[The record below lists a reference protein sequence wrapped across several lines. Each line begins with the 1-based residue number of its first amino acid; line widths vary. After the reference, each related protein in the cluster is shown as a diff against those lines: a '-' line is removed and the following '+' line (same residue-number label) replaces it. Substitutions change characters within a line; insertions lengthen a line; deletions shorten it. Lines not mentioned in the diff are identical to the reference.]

1 MILLALNQMHI
12 AGCDYA
18 VMEVSSHSL
27 ALKRV
32 HGLHF
37 SFAVFTNITP
47 EHLDFHRD
55 FENYV
60 KAKKILFD
68 ELPLSSSAIYNSDE
82 LHSVDVIKIIK
93 D

>member
-1 MILLALNQMHI
+1 MLNQMHNS
-12 AGCDYA
+12 GCDFA

-32 HGLHF
+32 HGLNF

-55 FENYV
+55 FENYI
-60 KAKKILFD
+60 KAKILFD
-68 ELPLSSSAIYNSDE
+68 ELTFPPQL
-82 LHSVDVIKIIK
+82 
-93 D
+93 